1 MKVIIQV
8 QHVSELEEIADWLS
22 KKKIV
27 IESVGQ
33 AKLDAKAFLKR
44 LAGYRIHLPADYRF
58 NRDEAN
64 ER

>member
-1 MKVIIQV
+1 MKVIIQI
-8 QHVSELEEIADWLS
+8 QNVSELEEIAGWLS

-27 IESVGQ
+27 IENAGQ
-33 AKLDAKAFLKR
+33 AKLDVSSFLKR
-44 LAGYRIHLPADYRF
+44 LTKYRVQLPQDYRF

>member
-1 MKVIIQV
+1 MIIQI

-27 IESVGQ
+27 VEKIDLV
-33 AKLDAKAFLKR
+33 KLDATAFLKR
-44 LAGYRIHLPADYRF
+44 LAKYRIQFPADYRF